1 MISKIFSKIRY
12 NLFKLRYSR
21 TIKFEGRNR
30 VGKRVTINKYSY
42 NNGILKV
49 VLKKRSSIRHD
60 VIIQGSGYLVLGEKS
75 FIGSYSV
82 IGCNQSITIGKN
94 CMIAQSVSI
103 RDTDHNF
110 EDLNRPM
117 IEQGITTGP
126 ITIKD
131 NVWIGYGAVITKN
144 ITIEE
149 GAIIAAN
156 AVVTKDVPKNAI
168 VGGVPAKIIRIRD

>member
-1 MISKIFSKIRY
+1 MIYKVFNKIRY
-12 NLFKLRYSR
+12 LLFKLKYSR
-21 TIKFEGRNR
+21 TIKFEGGNR

-42 NNGILKV
+42 NNGNLKI
-49 VLKKRSSIRHD
+49 VLKNKSSIRND
-60 VIIQGSGYLVLGEKS
+60 VIIQGSGHFVLGEKS

-82 IGCNQSITIGKN
+82 IGCNERITVGKN

-110 EDLNRPM
+110 EDLNKPM
-117 IEQGITTGP
+117 IEQGITTGV
-126 ITIKD
+126 ISIED

-168 VGGVPAKIIRIRD
+168 VGGVPAKIIRIRE